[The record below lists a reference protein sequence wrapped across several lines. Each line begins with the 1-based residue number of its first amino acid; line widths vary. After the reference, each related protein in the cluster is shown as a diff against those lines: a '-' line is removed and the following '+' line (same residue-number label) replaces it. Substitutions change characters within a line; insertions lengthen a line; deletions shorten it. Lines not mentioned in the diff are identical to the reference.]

1 MVNNANQSWNL
12 QAFLDSLIFELD
24 KAQDQLSVKGLNR
37 KLTYMV
43 KDMNLELQLFPEF
56 DGDTVR
62 FTTAKPGDTG
72 ASKISLQLGSIR
84 DSQIPE
90 VARPPLTHNDT
101 PLDAIGLPEPQQKEL
116 KKLGIQSAEDLQRTV
131 KDCNIDLEKVTDQK
145 FDYGNLAKAINQ
157 SRNGPPNVSQA
168 QSQVDLDPHVA
179 FTDNLTHSINQSRR
193 RQHPPKVSQ
202 ARLSQVEG
210 KTVLILEGENLAL
223 AQSLKDF
230 PAAVLNDRPIQVL
243 AASPN
248 QLQLQIDSAPLQG
261 ESHQLQVAL
270 DPYAVFTMNL
280 QP

>member
-1 MVNNANQSWNL
+1 MANKTNHSWNL

-84 DSQIPE
+84 DHQIPE

-101 PLDAIGLPEPQQKEL
+101 PLEAIGLPEPQQKEL

-131 KDCNIDLEKVTDQK
+131 KDRNINLEKVTDQK
-145 FDYGNLAKAINQ
+145 FDYGKLANIIHQARH
-157 SRNGPPNVSQA
+157 SSPNVSQA
-168 QSQVDLDPHVA
+168 QSQDSYDPHTA

-193 RQHPPKVSQ
+193 RQYPPKVTQ
-202 ARLSQVEG
+202 ARVSQVQN
-210 KTVLILEGENLAL
+210 KTILILDGENLAM
-223 AQSLKDF
+223 AQSLADF
-230 PAAVLNDRPIQVL
+230 PTAVLDNLPIPVL
-243 AASPN
+243 SANPN
-248 QLQLQIDSAPLQG
+248 QIQLQIEPASLQG
-261 ESHQLQVAL
+261 QAHQLQVAL

>member
-1 MVNNANQSWNL
+1 MVNKANQSWNL

-24 KAQDQLSVKGLNR
+24 KAQDMLSVKGLNR

-72 ASKISLQLGSIR
+72 AAKISFQLGSIR
-84 DSQIPE
+84 DTQIHE
-90 VARPPLTHNDT
+90 VTRPPLTHDDI
-101 PLDAIGLPEPQQKEL
+101 PLEDIGIPEPQQKEL
-116 KKLGIQSAEDLQRTV
+116 QKLGIQSAEDLQRTV
-131 KDCNIDLEKVTDQK
+131 KDRGVDLKKITNQE
-145 FDYGNLAKAINQ
+145 FDYGNLADAINK
-157 SRNGPPNVSQA
+157 
-168 QSQVDLDPHVA
+168 
-179 FTDNLTHSINQSRR
+179 SRR
-193 RQHPPKVSQ
+193 SQYPPKVSQ
-202 ARLSQVEG
+202 AKVSQAQG
-210 KTVLILEGENLAL
+210 KTVLTLEGENLAM
-223 AQSLKDF
+223 AQSLTDF

-248 QLQLQIDSAPLQG
+248 QLQLQIDPAALQG
-261 ESHQLQVAL
+261 ESHNLQVAL